1 MLSHCRD
8 TPKYSF
14 KNKTYIC
21 AHVHIADTLASDK
34 GQTLPNQKGGSQRDG
49 GAPPLSTRADDL
61 FDSAH
66 TCGFFSSE
74 RDD

>member
-1 MLSHCRD
+1 MLSHSWD

-21 AHVHIADTLASDK
+21 ARVHIADTLASNK
-34 GQTLPNQKGGSQRDG
+34 GQTLPNQRGSQRDG
-49 GAPPLSTRADDL
+49 GAPPLSTQANDL
-61 FDSAH
+61 FDSVH